1 MISSLYSSILR
12 RQPRT
17 AHCSWLARV
26 RRIAQVRRFR
36 MFFRPEPL
44 KGPTMRAD
52 FMFGFHYLVGGSTPL
67 KNMSSS
73 VGMMT
78 FPIYIYGWKNTIHVP
93 NHQPVNVLL
102 IQENRAFG
110 FFRITNQ
117 SSEFPRLLAVTRILE
132 SVAQAKG
139 RVQGE
144 NGSKVHNG
152 SSRNSMVPLYRW
164 MIWMVYEQKT
174 LTYLEMDELGVPP

>member
-1 MISSLYSSILR
+1 MTCARS
-12 RQPRT
+12 
-17 AHCSWLARV
+17 AHCSGETLSYVLSARTSQGSHNESWLYV
-26 RRIAQVRRFR
+26 WVSLSGWWFNPSEKYEFVSWDDDI
-36 MFFRPEPL
+36 PNI
-44 KGPTMRAD
+44 
-52 FMFGFHYLVGGSTPL
+52 Y
-67 KNMSSS
+67 
-73 VGMMT
+73 
-78 FPIYIYGWKNTIHVP
+78 IYIYGWKNTIHVP